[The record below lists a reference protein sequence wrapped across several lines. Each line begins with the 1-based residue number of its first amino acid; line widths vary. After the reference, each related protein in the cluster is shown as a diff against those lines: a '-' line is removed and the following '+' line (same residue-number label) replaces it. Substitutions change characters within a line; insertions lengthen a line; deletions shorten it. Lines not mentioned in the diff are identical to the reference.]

1 MSTTFEVDTTS
12 HLAPY
17 LALPEGL
24 SSDKAYLALPE
35 GLSSDK
41 RDLVVSL
48 VQSIR
53 IRHIEVSRL
62 RDRCMHVA
70 PQG

>member
-24 SSDKAYLALPE
+24 P
-35 GLSSDK
+35 SDK